1 MGQAVKQILAQ
12 IEHLSQQ
19 ERADLAY
26 ALLCS
31 LEPEE
36 EGVAEAWDAELS
48 RRVGEIRDGNAAGKP
63 AEQ

>member
-1 MGQAVKQILAQ
+1 M
-12 IEHLSQQ
+12 
-19 ERADLAY
+19 AY